1 LLKGRKVSEAQMQE
15 MMDRKNR
22 YYIELIKHMSPKEV
36 VPGGVALLKEI
47 RQAGIKTAIASASRN
62 TMTVLQ
68 RLDLVSF
75 FDGIAD
81 GNSVVHGK
89 PTPDVF
95 IFAAGLVNTPT
106 RDCLGIEDATAGVE
120 AIKAAGMTALGIG
133 PKERFPMA
141 DKVLGTLEKKTLQD
155 LLA

>member
-1 LLKGRKVSEAQMQE
+1 MSEAQMQD

-22 YYIELIKHMSPKEV
+22 YYAELIKNMSPKEV
-36 VPGGVALLKEI
+36 VPDGVALLKEI

-62 TMTVLQ
+62 TLTVLQ
-68 RLDLVSF
+68 RLDLVSS

-89 PTPDVF
+89 PAPDVF

-106 RDCLGIEDATAGVE
+106 RDCLGVEDATTGIE
-120 AIKAAGMTALGIG
+120 AIKAAGMTTLGNG

-141 DKVLGTLEKKTLQD
+141 DKVLATLEKKTLQD
-155 LLA
+155 LLV